1 MPGEDEILPVP
12 NLKVAQ
18 HQFTLSSPN
27 LAHLH
32 ADGSDAFL
40 KAIEA
45 DGDRINYWLIQY
57 AHLHS

>member
-1 MPGEDEILPVP
+1 MAGEDEVLPFP

-27 LAHLH
+27 LSHLH
-32 ADGSDAFL
+32 AEGSNAFL

-45 DGDRINYWLIQY
+45 DGD
-57 AHLHS
+57 